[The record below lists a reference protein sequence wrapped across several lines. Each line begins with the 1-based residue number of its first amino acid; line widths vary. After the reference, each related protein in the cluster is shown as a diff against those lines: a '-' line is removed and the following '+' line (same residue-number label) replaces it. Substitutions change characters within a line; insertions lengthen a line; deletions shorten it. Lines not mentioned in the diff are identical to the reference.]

1 MQIDDPS
8 VIERYRIHAEL
19 CKVLTDPK
27 RLMILDALRDGERSV
42 GELAQRIGVTLPNA
56 SQHLAVMRN
65 TGLVEGRRAGTTIIY
80 RLAEPTI
87 VDACDIVH
95 SIADRRVALRPV
107 AGAVASADTIQPA
120 LSEANR

>member
-1 MQIDDPS
+1 MQIDDPR
-8 VIERYRIHAEL
+8 VIERYRVHAEL

-27 RLMILDALRDGERSV
+27 RLMILDALRHGERSV
-42 GELAQRIGVTLPNA
+42 GALAGTIGVALPNA

-65 TGLVEGRRAGTTIIY
+65 AGLVEGRREGTTIIY

-95 SIADRRVALRPV
+95 AIADKRVAPRPV
-107 AGAVASADTIQPA
+107 VGSPVSVDPTPQP
-120 LSEANR
+120 SPR